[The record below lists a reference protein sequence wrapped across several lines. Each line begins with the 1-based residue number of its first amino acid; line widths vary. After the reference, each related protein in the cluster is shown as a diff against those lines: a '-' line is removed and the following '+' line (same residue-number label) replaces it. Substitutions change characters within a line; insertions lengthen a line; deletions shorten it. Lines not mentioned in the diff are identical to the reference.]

1 MTNSMIIAP
10 LHELSP
16 LQVHALYKLRVDIFV
31 HEQQVPYAE
40 IDDTDAAATTR
51 HLLATDDSG
60 AFMGVGRVYPS
71 TVDGEDVLQFGRF
84 AVTPAARGTG
94 VARRIMDAALQLA
107 DAPSTPL
114 PLYLTA
120 QKPLTDYYRG
130 YGFEVCGSEY
140 DDEGVPHVPMIR
152 R

>member
-1 MTNSMIIAP
+1 MTDSMIIAR

-16 LQVHALYKLRVDIFV
+16 MQVHALYKLRVDIFV

-60 AFMGVGRVYPS
+60 ALAGVGRVYPS
-71 TVDGEDVLQFGRF
+71 TVDGEEVLQFGRF

-94 VARRIMDAALQLA
+94 VARRIMDDALQLA